1 MMARDKQMDS
11 KTLFDRALRV
21 IPGGVNSPV
30 RAFNSVGGTPL
41 YVTSGK
47 GSHVRTVEGR
57 DLLDFCCSWGAVI
70 LGHAHPEV
78 VEAIQR
84 QAAMGTTFGIN
95 TPLEVEF
102 AERLQALAPHLE
114 RIRLVSSGTEAVM
127 TAVRVARGATGRD
140 RILKFDGCYHGHSDG
155 LLVAAGSGL
164 LTGGIRSSE
173 GVPAAV
179 AGDVFVVPFNDL
191 SAVEAVVSAH
201 GPELAAIL
209 VEPVAANMGLVKP
222 APGFLEGLRRLA
234 DRCGA
239 VLIFDEVITGFRFG
253 PTTYG
258 TLCGVIPDLTTL
270 GKIIGGGL
278 PLAAVGGRA
287 DIMDCLAPLG
297 RVYQAGTLSG
307 NPVAV
312 AAGLATLRV
321 LEREP
326 PYLRLA
332 AMAQAAAGYINREAK
347 EQGRALNCA
356 QAGGLFTC
364 FFQRGTVRNLDD
376 AKASDTK
383 AYAARFHLL
392 LDAGI
397 YLPPSQF
404 EVGFVS
410 MAHTETE
417 MMRMA
422 EAMVT

>member
-1 MMARDKQMDS
+1 MNIMDS
-11 KTLFDRALRV
+11 KTLFDRAVRV

-47 GSHVRTVEGR
+47 GSHIRSVEGR

-84 QAAMGTTFGIN
+84 QAALGTTFGIN

-102 AERLQALAPHLE
+102 AEHLQSLAPHLE

-179 AGDVFVVPFNDL
+179 AGDVFVVPYNDL
-191 SAVEAVVSAH
+191 PAVEAVVAAH
-201 GPELAAIL
+201 GAELAAIL

-222 APGFLEGLRRLA
+222 APGFLEGLRRVA

-258 TLCGVIPDLTTL
+258 DLCGVIPDLTTL

-287 DIMDCLAPLG
+287 DLMDCLAPLG

-321 LEREP
+321 LAREN
-326 PYLRLA
+326 PYARIEALA
-332 AMAQAAAGYINREAK
+332 QKAAAYINSTAQEL
-347 EQGRALNCA
+347 GRNLHCA
-356 QAGGLFTC
+356 QEGGLFTC
-364 FFQRGTVRNLDD
+364 FFRGGTVRNLVD
-376 AKASDTK
+376 AKASDTQ
-383 AYAARFHLL
+383 AYAAHFHRLL
-392 LDAGI
+392 AAGI

-410 MAHTETE
+410 MAHTEDE
-417 MMRMA
+417 VMRLA
-422 EAMVT
+422 GGMVA

>member
-1 MMARDKQMDS
+1 MKS
-11 KTLFDRALRV
+11 TTLFDRAVRV

-30 RAFNSVGGTPL
+30 RAFHSVGGTPL
-41 YVTSGK
+41 YVASGK
-47 GSHVRTVEGR
+47 GSHIRSVEGR
-57 DLLDFCCSWGAVI
+57 DLLDFCCSWGAII

-78 VEAIQR
+78 VAAIQH
-84 QAAMGTTFGIN
+84 QAAQGTTFGIN

-127 TAVRVARGATGRD
+127 TAVRIARGATGRD

-164 LTGGIRSSE
+164 LTGGICSSA

-191 SAVEAVVSAH
+191 PAVDAVVAAH
-201 GPELAAIL
+201 GTSLAAIL

-222 APGFLEGLRRLA
+222 EPGFLEGLRRAA

-258 TLCGVIPDLTTL
+258 ALCGVIPDLTTL
-270 GKIIGGGL
+270 GKIIGGGM
-278 PLAAVGGRA
+278 PLAAVGGRSEL
-287 DIMDCLAPLG
+287 MDCLAPLG

-321 LEREP
+321 LEREN
-326 PYLRLA
+326 PYARIA
-332 AMAQAAAGYINREAK
+332 ALTQQAAAHINRRAREL
-347 EQGRALNCA
+347 GRNLHCA
-356 QAGGLFTC
+356 QEGGLFTC
-364 FFQRGTVRNLDD
+364 YFQPGPVRNLAD
-376 AKASDTK
+376 ARASNTQ
-383 AYAARFHLL
+383 AYAASFHRL

-410 MAHTETE
+410 MAHTEDE
-417 MMRMA
+417 VMRLA
-422 EAMVT
+422 DGIVA